1 MRTSFIVYFVPFLI
15 LTLCTSGCFSA
26 AKLQYASGPAP
37 KREKRMSADEER
49 LVLQQSN
56 QYFATGLNAER
67 RGDYQGAELA
77 YLQCVTFNEKKKDA
91 GQYLGGPY
99 HRLAILAARKNDV
112 KSAENYYHK
121 ALQYG
126 GDNSELACDF
136 AQYLCD
142 QNRFQDAE
150 IVVKNALITAPES
163 RKLLFFAGHTLTVQN
178 RPVEALR
185 FLKESIG
192 EANAYREIAA
202 INRSL
207 GKVQDAEIFEERAL
221 VANRTVP
228 NMPELKKGE
237 FNQMMDE
244 LEETPLELLT
254 YGRTI
259 ADMGRISQRFDSIR
273 GGVITPVNAPNNLGT
288 PPVPGSLAQSAP
300 TPVLPPPF
308 PTEHLEGLTVA
319 TSPTSSSQVLQTPQP
334 VFAASEPNLLTSP
347 NNGLVAEETVHR
359 VNREPQLT
367 ELPNV
372 AAKGY
377 TVGSPVLTNEMSLQ
391 PALNETANDEFFGNG
406 FDNGTVEGKFE
417 QRPVP
422 YELIPSGVEAGEPIF
437 YEPNRYEPVPNGSI
451 PQEPIGATPVPVPGS
466 IDSFSS
472 VTTQSLES
480 AEPVAQM
487 RGDVQPKRRMIAQ
500 RPVEEQGV
508 ALNGLNP
515 TFSSAQGVQLEQ
527 QLIQQPESS
536 RMSGLESSESL
547 SEGLLYSPLDSDSVP
562 FSFAPPAIQEDGQF
576 FGLYDFEQDESN
588 QTSDVVLINTLQY
601 PIQQVN
607 YETEWS
613 RTGPLP
619 NPIQGDR
626 VHAGVYPGV
635 ELDFFLNSDR
645 GTLLGETVSP

>member
-1 MRTSFIVYFVPFLI
+1 MRTSPIVYFVPFLI

-26 AKLQYASGPAP
+26 AKLHYASGPVP

-49 LVLQQSN
+49 LVLQRSN
-56 QYFATGLNAER
+56 QHFATGLNAER

-163 RKLLFFAGHTLTVQN
+163 RKLLFFAGHTLAVQD

-207 GKVQDAEIFEERAL
+207 GKGQNAAIFEERAL
-221 VANRTVP
+221 VANRAVP

-237 FNQMMDE
+237 FNQMMDA

-259 ADMGRISQRFDSIR
+259 ADMGRISQRFDSVR
-273 GGVITPVNAPNNLGT
+273 GGVIAPVNAPVNTPNSLGT
-288 PPVPGSLAQSAP
+288 PPIPTSLAQSAP

-319 TSPTSSSQVLQTPQP
+319 TLPTSSAPMLQPPQP
-334 VFAASEPNLLTSP
+334 VLAASEPNLLTSP
-347 NNGLVAEETVHR
+347 NNGLVAAETAHR
-359 VNREPQLT
+359 PNRESQLI
-367 ELPNV
+367 ELP
-372 AAKGY
+372 
-377 TVGSPVLTNEMSLQ
+377 PVDVTEYPVDSLVLPDEMSSQ
-391 PALNETANDEFFGNG
+391 PSLNESVE
-406 FDNGTVEGKFE
+406 DN
-417 QRPVP
+417 
-422 YELIPSGVEAGEPIF
+422 
-437 YEPNRYEPVPNGSI
+437 
-451 PQEPIGATPVPVPGS
+451 
-466 IDSFSS
+466 FS
-472 VTTQSLES
+472 
-480 AEPVAQM
+480 EPVAQM
-487 RGDVQPKRRMIAQ
+487 GGGAQAKRRMIAQ
-500 RPVEEQGV
+500 RPLAEQGV
-508 ALNGLNP
+508 ALSGPNSAF
-515 TFSSAQGVQLEQ
+515 FSANRVQQEQEQEQREQ

-536 RMSGLESSESL
+536 RMPGLESSESV
-547 SEGLLYSPLDSDSVP
+547 SEGLLYSPLDFDSVP
-562 FSFAPPAIQEDGQF
+562 FSLAPSTIQENRQF
-576 FGLYDFEQDESN
+576 SGLYDFEQEESN
-588 QTSDVVLINTLQY
+588 QTSDVVLINSLQY

-607 YETEWS
+607 YQTEWS
-613 RTGPLP
+613 TTGPLQ
-619 NPIQGDR
+619 NPIQGDT
-626 VHAGVYPGV
+626 VHGGVYP
-635 ELDFFLNSDR
+635 
-645 GTLLGETVSP
+645 